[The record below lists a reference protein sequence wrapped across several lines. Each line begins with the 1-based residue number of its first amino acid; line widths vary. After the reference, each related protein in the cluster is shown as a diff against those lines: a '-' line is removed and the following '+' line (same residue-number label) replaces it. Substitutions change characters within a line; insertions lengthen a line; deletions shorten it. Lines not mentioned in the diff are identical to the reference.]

1 MYHDVGSGIR
11 EEDQEEVS
19 YMKHYQLVHV
29 VPDVCRGHIWD
40 EHKGAEVDPMT
51 QLLFPGG
58 PGEEV
63 SLQVC

>member
-1 MYHDVGSGIR
+1 MYCDVGSGRRIR
-11 EEDQEEVS
+11 KKYHT
-19 YMKHYQLVHV
+19 YMRHYQLVDV

-40 EHKGAEVDPMT
+40 EHKGAEVDSMT